1 MPSGGS
7 GQQRDRGLNMKR
19 MVLLEKFQREM
30 HLIAVSPYCCLW
42 EHLIDGGDGGG
53 GVGELRELLE
63 VVNKLLMKNGL
74 NEREIPSGNY
84 PT

>member
-1 MPSGGS
+1 
-7 GQQRDRGLNMKR
+7 MKR

-30 HLIAVSPYCCLW
+30 HLIAVSHCCLW

-63 VVNKLLMKNGL
+63 VVNKLLMKNGF